1 MEKPSFEHFSQI
13 INNNQTDLTRTDIN
27 FLYDF
32 SNGSPGIALE
42 YFTENIHDIFKN
54 VITIFKE
61 NKPLSSEIIN
71 LATDVGNLNNDQY
84 KSFLSIIKFILS
96 NLIKIFSGVN
106 IQNQFVSDI
115 RKTFEDLTN
124 YINLNKCIETIN
136 YINDHQND
144 LFVFNLDKKIFTLNL
159 FSEISNNQ

>member
-1 MEKPSFEHFSQI
+1 
-13 INNNQTDLTRTDIN
+13 
-27 FLYDF
+27 
-32 SNGSPGIALE
+32 LE